1 MSILRTPA
9 GAGIALLLI
18 ALVIMSVGCS
28 GEPHYTMNLTAPDC
42 AKPDARCYP

>member
-9 GAGIALLLI
+9 GAGLALLLI
-18 ALVIMSVGCS
+18 ALVIMSTGCS

-42 AKPDARCYP
+42 AAPDARCYP